1 MLQRLN
7 RRDLA
12 FGGLMMLLALFAL
25 WESRNYEMGTAD
37 QMSTG
42 YMPWLVSVSLL
53 SVGALVAIKAFW
65 GAAAS
70 ALEPHNW
77 LRPLVGVS
85 AALIAFMLT
94 LGRLGLIASSI
105 ILVLI
110 SGVASRDTRP
120 KELVIWAVVLA
131 IGSAG
136 IFIYLIGLP
145 IRLWPR

>member
-1 MLQRLN
+1 MLQRVN

-25 WESRNYEMGTAD
+25 WVSRDYEMGTLD

-53 SVGALVAIKAFW
+53 SVGALVAVKAFW
-65 GAAAS
+65 TAAAT
-70 ALEPHNW
+70 ALEPHAW
-77 LRPLVGVS
+77 LRPLIGIS
-85 AALIAFMLT
+85 ASLIAFMLA

-110 SGVASRDTRP
+110 AGLASRDTRP

-131 IGSAG
+131 FGSAAV
-136 IFIYLIGLP
+136 FVYLIGLP
-145 IRLWPR
+145 ISLWPR